1 MAIHTR
7 RDTALTTTKACPAAG
22 ANHNTATLD
31 LKSTTAGAFADSV
44 EVEIVIPALP
54 SLADGKTLTVKLQH
68 SANDVWSSYADIP
81 ELAAVV
87 VTGATGT
94 GGSAAATRVIR
105 LPSSAKRYLQAN
117 LAVAGSGGDNT
128 GKSVTVSLLC

>member
-7 RDTALTTTKACPAAG
+7 RDAALTVTKACPAAG
-22 ANHNTATLD
+22 ANHNTATID

-54 SLADGKTLTVKLQH
+54 SLVEAKTLTVKLQD
-68 SANDVWSSYADIP
+68 SADDSTYADIP
-81 ELAAVV
+81 ELAAFV
-87 VTGATGT
+87 VTGRASNA
-94 GGSAAATRVIR
+94 GSAAATRVIR

-117 LAVAGSGGDNT
+117 LAVAADGGDNT
-128 GKSVTVSLLC
+128 AKSVTVSLLC